1 MLLNDDYMLESE
13 NTVRLKP
20 ETFTMEGISLIKFNG
35 HIFTFS
41 NLIIFL
47 ILLINSLAIYWS
59 ANIFSFGYFLWA
71 DAFSLYPNVEFGKNF
86 YMWDIREGV
95 PNFFTEGAPLSLM
108 LSGLQYLGIPLW
120 ILNKSV
126 FILPTLIRG
135 VGTYLLA
142 SSILNGSNWIKRI
155 SCLMSALFFMGISLD
170 VYANPIISIPI
181 AFFPLSL
188 YFLIEGLK
196 NSNRISNVYIILISF
211 SWIFV
216 SIHPTLAFI
225 IVICITL
232 YIIFQLII
240 EKSQKKHIIYFTSK
254 LFLFIF
260 LIESFHYLPLIYK
273 FFTQDMSY
281 QISLVLIE
289 HPIEALLDAANQMS
303 LVYTS
308 RLTFGGQPSIS
319 YYSAPLII
327 FLGFFLVIFAYSSIF
342 TRNKYI
348 TYFCLTA
355 VLFTF
360 VPAAVSIPILKD
372 IFLLLF
378 RYILLIRNVTY
389 YLYPVA
395 LSYSIMLG
403 CTIYYLLFKISH
415 IKKYR
420 VGKALI
426 SLILIFLFIF
436 IIYTIELPAYTGY
449 GFRGNNSI
457 IPQEY
462 FDLREVLLQKAQ
474 MGDKIYSV
482 HGRGYKEFV
491 WSDFHMTNILLQISP
506 IQAIGAQLVYSD
518 KTFEVYG
525 AYFEKGDIA
534 SLVKIFETMGVRFIF
549 IPKDLPEYNYTLAQ
563 DTMKKN
569 SNLFKVIMNTQYF
582 ALYQLNSKNITPLFY
597 FSEGNKGY
605 DADNEISC
613 NIDNPTKSTC
623 ILNITEPGTFVF
635 NQNYDRGWMAYING
649 EQLPHINYN
658 NMNGW
663 LINKT
668 GNNIAIEL
676 EYYPQRYVYIGVAT
690 SIITALILI
699 IFLYRVR

>member
-1 MLLNDDYMLESE
+1 
-13 NTVRLKP
+13 
-20 ETFTMEGISLIKFNG
+20 MEGISLIKFNRS
-35 HIFTFS
+35 IFTVS

-71 DAFSLYPNVEFGKNF
+71 DVFSLYPNVAFGKTF

-95 PNFFTEGAPLSLM
+95 PNFFTGGAPLSLM

-120 ILNKSV
+120 ILNKSA

-135 VGTYLLA
+135 IGTYLLA

-155 SCLMSALFFMGISLD
+155 SCLMSALFFMGIPLD
-170 VYANPIISIPI
+170 IFANPIYSIPI

-216 SIHPTLAFI
+216 SIHPIFAFFT
-225 IVICITL
+225 VLCITL

-240 EKSQKKHIIYFTSK
+240 EKSQKKHIIHFTSK

-273 FFTQDMSY
+273 YFTRDMSY
-281 QISLVLIE
+281 HISLFLNE
-289 HPIEALLDAANQMS
+289 HPQEALLNAGNQMS

-319 YYSAPLII
+319 YYSTPLII
-327 FLGFFLVIFAYSSIF
+327 FLGFFLVICAYSSIF
-342 TRNKYI
+342 TKNKYI
-348 TYFCLTA
+348 IYFCLTA

-360 VPAAVSIPILKD
+360 VPAAVTIPILKN

-378 RYILLIRNVTY
+378 RYIILLRNVSY

-420 VGKALI
+420 VGKTLI

-436 IIYTIELPAYTGY
+436 TIYTIELPAYTGY

-474 MGDKIYSV
+474 LGDKIYSFPQ
-482 HGRGYKEFV
+482 GGFGGGYKEFV
-491 WSDFHMTNILLQISP
+491 WSDFHMVDIIIEMSP
-506 IQAIGAQLVYSD
+506 IQVIGARLSYQPSILESYIEKQDMKSAT
-518 KTFEVYG
+518 KLLE
-525 AYFEKGDIA
+525 EKG
-534 SLVKIFETMGVRFIF
+534 VKFIF
-549 IPKDLPEYNYTLAQ
+549 IHKDIRGYDYNVVQKMLQNYPH
-563 DTMKKN
+563 
-569 SNLFKVIMNTQYF
+569 LFKEFIDSKSFV
-582 ALYQLNSKNITPLFY
+582 LYELKSEYIVPLFY

-613 NIDNPTKSTC
+613 NLDNPTKGTC

-635 NQNYDRGWMAYING
+635 NQNYDGGWMAYING

-676 EYYPQRYVYIGVAT
+676 EYYPQRYVYIGVAI

-699 IFLYRVR
+699 IFLYRVGGVARYGK